1 MLSQSPRR
9 ALVAG
14 SIVVAVLLLVS
25 VAASACPNC
34 GDQLEGDRSRGFFW
48 SIVFMMG
55 APFGVTAAAVTGIV
69 VSTRRRRSREASES
83 VGPGS
88 R

>member
-1 MLSQSPRR
+1 MNNTPSRR
-9 ALVAG
+9 VLTTSA
-14 SIVVAVLLLVS
+14 IVVAVLLVTA

-34 GDQLEGDRSRGFFW
+34 QEQLDDTRGRGFFW

-69 VSTRRRRSREASES
+69 VSTRRRRRREISEGQAPESR
-83 VGPGS
+83 
-88 R
+88 